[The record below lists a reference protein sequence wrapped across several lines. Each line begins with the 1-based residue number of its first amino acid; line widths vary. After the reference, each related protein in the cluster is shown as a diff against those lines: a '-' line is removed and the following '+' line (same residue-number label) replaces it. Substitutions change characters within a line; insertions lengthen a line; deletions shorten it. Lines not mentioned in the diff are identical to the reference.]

1 MNRALLLF
9 SLLISQICLSQIVIK
24 GEISDKLTKEE
35 LIGANVVW
43 KLQNVGV
50 TTDFDG
56 NYEIN
61 IPSKTFP
68 IKLTVSYMG
77 YSTQLITIKEEEWI
91 NNKGI
96 YNIYLKSDNKI
107 LKEVKIVDS
116 RLTEKQ
122 KESPLTVEALD
133 ILAIKETP
141 SANFY
146 DGLGA
151 LKGVDISAAS
161 LGFKIINTRGFNST
175 SPVRSLQIIDGVD
188 NQAPGMNFS
197 LGNFLG
203 ASELDILKVEII
215 QGASSAYFGPN
226 AFNGVIKMDTKNPFI
241 HTGLDIQTKFG
252 SRRLFENSIRL
263 AEKYLDKEGND
274 LFAYKINLSYMQA
287 HDWEAHNTA
296 QVEGTVANINN
307 PGGYDAVNRYGDED
321 TDGNLNDVRENVNL
335 NYFTHPGLGLFLRS
349 GYWERDIVDYNTDNL
364 KLSSSLHYKLN
375 PNTELMYKFNY
386 GTGTT
391 VYQGDNRFSLKDIQF
406 FQNIIELKQEDK
418 FFVRAYRSQEDA
430 GKSYDAVFTALKLQE
445 YNHLN
450 NQTWYTNYKNN
461 WKNNFSWEDIGWSI
475 PQDSTYIIPSFP
487 FVETVYIF
495 NGEIIEI
502 SDWMML
508 SDSVLN
514 ANTEALIASH
524 NFTRDETDLITN
536 QLIPGTQEF
545 TDALNDIT
553 SKISYLEGGTGF
565 YDKSALNHIH
575 TEYQFNPSFSNIK
588 LGANFRQY
596 RPDSKGSIFM
606 DTASK
611 ITNNEFGIYSGMES
625 DLFNEKIK
633 LNGTIRLDKNDNFD
647 FNFSPAASIVY
658 KPSEKDILRLS
669 FSSAIRNP
677 TLSDQYLYYNVGRA
691 ILIGNLHGHGVDYGE
706 NLVTVQSLVNYFLPA
721 QLNKDSLKF
730 FSVDPI
736 KPEKAKSAEIGYR
749 TTLFDKVYI
758 DANYYYSKYTDFIG
772 YKVGVKYH
780 TLQDDSVTGAYE
792 ISLPSIQAYRMAA
805 NSQNTVTTQGAS
817 IGLNYY
823 ISSQFTFNGNYSW
836 NKLNEK
842 GTEDPI
848 IPAYNTPEH
857 KFNIG
862 FAGRDLNFSSN
873 HMILRNFA
881 FNINYKWV
889 EGFTYEGSPQF
900 TGEVP
905 TYDIVDM
912 QISKKMPKFNT
923 TLKLGSSNLLNNM
936 HFEVYGGPYIG
947 RMTYISV
954 LFELK

>member
-56 NYEIN
+56 YYEIN

-68 IKLTVSYMG
+68 IQLTVSYMG
-77 YSTQLITIKEEEWI
+77 YSTQLITIKEKEWI

-122 KESPLTVEALD
+122 KASPLTVEALD

-146 DGLGA
+146 DGLGS

-252 SRRLFENSIRL
+252 SRNLFENSIRL
-263 AEKYLDKEGND
+263 AEKFQNKKGEDI
-274 LFAYKINLSYMQA
+274 FAYKINFSYMKA
-287 HDWEAHNTA
+287 HDWEADNMA
-296 QVEGTVANINN
+296 QVDGTEADINN

-321 TDGNLNDVRENVNL
+321 TDGDLNDLRNLNPNL
-335 NYFTHPGLGLFLRS
+335 YKDFGGLGVFIRT
-349 GYWERDIVDYNTDNL
+349 GYMEKDIVDYNTNNL
-364 KLSSSLHYKLN
+364 KFSSSLHYKIK
-375 PNTELMYKFNY
+375 PDIEMMYKFNY

-391 VYQGDNRFSLKDIQF
+391 VYQGDNRFSLKNIQF
-406 FQNIIELKQEDK
+406 FQNIMEIKKEEQ
-418 FFVRAYRSQEDA
+418 FFIRAYRSQEDA
-430 GKSYDAVFTALKLQE
+430 GNSYDAVFTAIKLQE
-445 YNHLN
+445 HNLVDN
-450 NQTWYTNYKNN
+450 EKWYSVYRNN
-461 WKNNFSWEDIGWSI
+461 WNNNFSLESIGWNEY
-475 PQDSTYIIPSFP
+475 DSDGYFNEFGIWVGVHT
-487 FVETVYIF
+487 F
-495 NGEIIEI
+495 NGDTIELV
-502 SDWMML
+502 DWMNL

-514 ANTEALIASH
+514 ANAEEIIALH
-524 NFTRDETDLITN
+524 DLTRSQTDLLTN
-536 QLIPGTQEF
+536 RLEPGTEEF
-545 TDALNDIT
+545 TNALNDIT
-553 SKISYLEGGTGF
+553 SKIPIEGGTGF
-565 YDKSALNHIH
+565 YDKSALNHLH
-575 TEYQFNPSFSNIK
+575 GEYQLHPKFADIRI
-588 LGANFRQY
+588 GANFRMY
-596 RPDSKGSIFM
+596 SPDSKGSIFM

-611 ITNNEFGIYSGMES
+611 ISNTEYGIYSGFEK
-625 DLFNEKIK
+625 DLFFDKLKI
-633 LNGTIRLDKNDNFD
+633 NGTFRMDKNENFD
-647 FNFSPAASIVY
+647 FNFSPAASLVY
-658 KPSEKDILRLS
+658 KATETDIIRFSL
-669 FSSAIRNP
+669 SSAVRNP

-691 ILIGNLHGHGVDYGE
+691 ILIGNLNGHGENYGE
-706 NLVTVQSLVNYFLPA
+706 NMVTVQSLINYYLPA
-721 QLNKDSLKF
+721 ALNKDSLKF

-736 KPEKAKSAEIGYR
+736 RPEKAKSAELGYR
-749 TTLFDKVYI
+749 TTLFNKVYI

-772 YKVGVKYH
+772 YKVGIKYA
-780 TLQDDSVTGAYE
+780 TLQDDTVTGAYQ

-805 NSQNTVTTQGAS
+805 NAENIVTTQGAS

-823 ISSQFTFNGNYSW
+823 INSNFTINGNYSW
-836 NKLNEK
+836 NKLNEE

-857 KFNIG
+857 KYNLG
-862 FAGRDLNFSSN
+862 FAGRDLHFSSEY
-873 HMILRNFA
+873 MIFRNFA

-889 EGFTYEGSPQF
+889 EGFKYEGSPQF

-905 TYDIVDM
+905 TYDLVDM
-912 QISKKMPKFNT
+912 QISKKIPKYSA
-923 TLKLGSSNLLNNM
+923 TLKVGSSNLLNNQ

-947 RMTYISV
+947 RMTYISL

>member
-1 MNRALLLF
+1 MNRPLLLF
-9 SLLISQICLSQIVIK
+9 SLLISQICFSQIKIK
-24 GEISDKLTKEE
+24 GKVYDKFTNEE
-35 LIGANVVW
+35 LIGSNVVW
-43 KLQNVGV
+43 ETQNVGV
-50 TTDFDG
+50 TTDLDG
-56 NYEIN
+56 YYEIN
-61 IPSKTFP
+61 IPSKEFP
-68 IKLTVSYMG
+68 IKITISYMG
-77 YSTQLITIKEEEWI
+77 YSTQIIKINEEEWI

-107 LKEVKIVDS
+107 LKEVRIVDS
-116 RLTEKQ
+116 RLTKKQ
-122 KESPLTVEALD
+122 KESPLTVESLD

-146 DGLGA
+146 DGLGS

-175 SPVRSLQIIDGVD
+175 SPVRSLQIIDAVD

-241 HTGLDIQTKFG
+241 HTGLSIQTKFG
-252 SRRLFENSIRL
+252 SRDLYENSIRL
-263 AEKYLDKEGND
+263 AEKFQDKNGED

-287 HDWEAHNTA
+287 NDWEAHNIS
-296 QVEGTVANINN
+296 QVEGTDANINN
-307 PGGYDAVNRYGDED
+307 PGGYDAVNRYGDEN
-321 TDGNLNDVRENVNL
+321 TDGNLNDVRENTNL
-335 NYFTHPGLGLFLRS
+335 NYFTHPGLGFFLRT

-364 KLSSSLHYKLN
+364 KFSSSLHFKLN
-375 PNTELMYKFNY
+375 TNTELMYKFNY

-406 FQNIIELKQEDK
+406 FQNIFELKQENK
-418 FFVRAYRSQEDA
+418 FFLRAYRSQEDA
-430 GKSYDAVFTALKLQE
+430 GKSYDAVFTALRLQE
-445 YNHLN
+445 YNFTS
-450 NQTWYTNYKNN
+450 NQDWYTAYKNN
-461 WKNNFSWEDIGWSI
+461 WRNNFSWQDIGWNI
-475 PQDSTYIIPSFP
+475 PEDSTYLIPSFP
-487 FVETVYIF
+487 FFETIYTF
-495 NGEIIEI
+495 DGEVIELK
-502 SDWMML
+502 DWMLL

-514 ANTEALIASH
+514 ANTETLIASH
-524 NFTRDETDLITN
+524 NLTRIETDLMTN
-536 QLIPGTQEF
+536 QLIPGTEEF
-545 TDALNDIT
+545 RNALIDIT
-553 SKISYLEGGTGF
+553 SKNSLQGGTSF

-575 TEYQFNPSFSNIK
+575 TEYQFNPRFSNIK
-588 LGANFRQY
+588 IGVNFRQY
-596 RPDSKGSIFM
+596 KPNSRGTIFM
-606 DTASK
+606 DSESR
-611 ITNNEFGIYSGMES
+611 ITNNEYGIYTGFES
-625 DLFNEKIK
+625 DIMNNKLKI
-633 LNGTIRLDKNDNFD
+633 NGTFRIDKNENFN
-647 FNFSPAASIVY
+647 FNFSPASSLVY
-658 KPSEKDILRLS
+658 KVNNKDIIRLS
-669 FSSAIRNP
+669 ISSAIRNP
-677 TLSDQYLYYNVGRA
+677 TLSDQYLFYNVGRA
-691 ILIGNLHGHGVDYGE
+691 ILIGNLYGHGEDYGE
-706 NLVTVQSLVNYFLPA
+706 NLVTPQSLINYFLPA

-736 KPEKAKSAEIGYR
+736 KPEKAKSIEIGYR
-749 TTLFDKVYI
+749 TTLVDKLYI
-758 DANYYYSKYTDFIG
+758 DANYYYSNYTDFIG
-772 YKVGVKYH
+772 YKIGVKYQ
-780 TLQDDSVTGAYE
+780 TLQDDSSTGAYE

-805 NSQNTVTTQGAS
+805 NSENTVTTQGAS

-862 FAGRDLNFSSN
+862 LSARDLHFSSN
-873 HMILRNFA
+873 HIIFRNYA

-889 EGFTYEGSPQF
+889 EGFKYEGSPQF
-900 TGEVP
+900 TGEIP
-905 TYDIVDM
+905 TYDLIDL
-912 QISKKMPKFNT
+912 QISKKIPKYHAT
-923 TLKLGSSNLLNNM
+923 IKVGSSNLFNNQ

-947 RMTYISV
+947 RMSYISL